1 MDVSR
6 SVYMAELRGCPE
18 MNLGGPE
25 KTARNKKEAVDRMA
39 SLKALTKNVAYAW
52 REEDRM
58 GSIKC
63 GKLANFAVLDK
74 DFLED
79 DINTIPD
86 GKVVATIVDGNVV
99 YTA

>member
-1 MDVSR
+1 
-6 SVYMAELRGCPE
+6 

-58 GSIKC
+58 GSIEC

>member
-1 MDVSR
+1 
-6 SVYMAELRGCPE
+6 
-18 MNLGGPE
+18 
-25 KTARNKKEAVDRMA
+25 
-39 SLKALTKNVAYAW
+39 
-52 REEDRM
+52 M
-58 GSIKC
+58 GSIEC
-63 GKLANFAVLDK
+63 GKPANFAVLDK

>member
-1 MDVSR
+1 MSYKTI
-6 SVYMAELRGCPE
+6 STKYITIFFGAFLIGGLLR
-18 MNLGGPE
+18 
-25 KTARNKKEAVDRMA
+25 V
-39 SLKALTKNVAYAW
+39 ALYAW

-58 GSIKC
+58 GSIEC